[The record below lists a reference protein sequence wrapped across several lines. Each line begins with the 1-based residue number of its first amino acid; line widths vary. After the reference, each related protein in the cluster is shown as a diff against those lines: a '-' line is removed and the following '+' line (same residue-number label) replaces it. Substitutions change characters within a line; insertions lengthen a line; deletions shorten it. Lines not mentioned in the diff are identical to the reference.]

1 MTLRTKLSL
10 MFFGAVQVAFLTAVG
25 SFWGVQSWQL
35 LTDDLTFIHAQ
46 SRRVQRLID
55 TPGIDYRLTLLR
67 DHVQTLEE
75 EQRVAALETALRRS
89 ADDAAL
95 RRNTDDTAL
104 RASADP
110 AVPPVASAAVRRAG
124 RDLERHY
131 DAEVQR
137 LRARARW
144 VTRLSTG
151 VFFGIVAAVLG
162 AVMGYF
168 AAIRV
173 WLVRPIQALSHATS
187 IISTG
192 NLEHRIPVA
201 GEDELGRLA
210 ASING
215 MAASLAEIQQRLLQS
230 ERFAM
235 IGEMSAYVAHNIR
248 NPVASIRATAQAEL
262 DRLAPSDPRRDG
274 FLDVVRAADRIVSW
288 VGDLLRFSSPVSLLK
303 TTADMNALVSA
314 SIELLHAQLAEK
326 RLQVTRALDPA
337 LPPVSL
343 DQNKMEQVL
352 AAVLANAVDASPP
365 AGVIDVT
372 SARRAGSNGAPHA
385 SVRIG
390 DRGAGIPEGRLRTL
404 FTPFATTKR
413 SGTGLGLA
421 LAHKIVAAH
430 NGTIVVGNRD
440 GGGTLVEISLP
451 AAAAEQEA

>member
-46 SRRVQRLID
+46 SRRLQRLID
-55 TPGIDYRLTLLR
+55 APDDAHLLTVLQ

-75 EQRVAALETALRRS
+75 SERVAALAVALGR
-89 ADDAAL
+89 DAGAA
-95 RRNTDDTAL
+95 R
-104 RASADP
+104 
-110 AVPPVASAAVRRAG
+110 VASPGAVASPNLRRAG
-124 RDLERHY
+124 RDLQRYY
-131 DAEVQR
+131 DGEVQR
-137 LRARARW
+137 LRARARL
-144 VTRLSTG
+144 VTRLST
-151 VFFGIVAAVLG
+151 VLFFSIVAVVLG
-162 AVMGYF
+162 AMMAFF

-173 WLVRPIQALSHATS
+173 WLVRPIQALSRATAV
-187 IISTG
+187 ISTG
-192 NLEHRIPVA
+192 DLEHRIAIA
-201 GEDELGRLA
+201 GRDELGSLA
-210 ASING
+210 TSING
-215 MAASLAEIQQRLLQS
+215 MAASLAEIQRRLLQA

-262 DRLAPSDPRRDG
+262 DRLGAGDARRDG

-288 VGDLLRFSSPVSLLK
+288 VGDLLRFSSPVSLQK
-303 TTADMNALVSA
+303 TRADMNALVSECVDLA
-314 SIELLHAQLAEK
+314 HSQLGEKSLQLA
-326 RLQVTRALDPA
+326 VTLDPT
-337 LPPVSL
+337 LPPVAL

-365 AGVIDVT
+365 AGTIDVT
-372 SARRAGSNGAPHA
+372 SAVQAGPNGAPHA
-385 SVRIG
+385 NVRIG
-390 DRGAGIPEGRLRTL
+390 DRGAGIPEPQLRTL
-404 FTPFATTKR
+404 FTPFATTKI

-451 AAAAEQEA
+451 AAAQD